1 MPKQRKKPA
10 GAPAPAPA
18 PKKFPQRKPGTGL
31 FSKAL
36 MQNLKTMPPGT
47 PGRSIVLEALRAV
60 PPEKIK
66 AALATASANERNL
79 LFGAVPSGEIG
90 GLLGSVPEATLGPA
104 TPPPAAPSPVGGP
117 PSSILTT
124 TYQNVPFPAA
134 THDPV
139 DWTKKLTG
147 GKTVHDVTVPPVYEW
162 TPVYDQRFEKE
173 GSLNNPA
180 VGLTG
185 WVVPAKNRG
194 GLSGGDVWFTHPFN
208 FDWEYYVVP
217 DPQYQGLLAST
228 NTGTDPHTGQQSDL
242 DYHDATQFARNVLKM
257 TAPAGVLG
265 VEIDQGLVPPAFRNQ
280 MTAGARVATFGRWIV
295 DSGHSDFHTEIHP
308 PLLQAVAKPQPP
320 IRGLAGAGERTHV
333 DFMTR
338 PYTVSQRF
346 PEGNFVDHLIAEVV
360 KVETTIFGIPLSFRV
375 EAHPTVFTTPY
386 DGRPFIKL
394 LVKPPVPRSPVRAQQ
409 LTVGFHFTY
418 RGGVAVRVYDAGADT
433 VGVVIVLG
441 DLQPSTLPRKNDW
454 NIPFSLLGT
463 EEAFVVDILQVLDLL
478 FDPFGAYILSLGILT
493 DLYDAPIA
501 SSPGDLQNVAG
512 PVGIDQLAPTAGF
525 FEDDRQPFPLYGWLD
540 VWWQDPGV
548 VIE

>member
-1 MPKQRKKPA
+1 MPKPRKKQA
-10 GAPAPAPA
+10 VAPAPKPA
-18 PKKFPQRKPGTGL
+18 PKKFPQKKPGTGL

-47 PGRSIVLEALRAV
+47 PGRSIVIESLRAV

-66 AALATASANERNL
+66 AALASASPKERNL
-79 LFGAVPSGEIG
+79 LFGAVPADQVGA
-90 GLLGSVPEATLGPA
+90 LLGGVPDATLGPA

-134 THDPV
+134 AHDI
-139 DWTKKLTG
+139 DWSKKLTG
-147 GKTVHDVTVPPVYEW
+147 GKTIHDVTFPPVYEW
-162 TPVYDQRFEKE
+162 TPIYDQRFEKE

-185 WVVPAKNRG
+185 WVVPAKNPG
-194 GLSGGDVWFTHPFN
+194 GLSGGDVWFTHPFG
-208 FDWEYYVVP
+208 FDWEYYIVP
-217 DPQYQGLLAST
+217 DPQYQSLLAST
-228 NTGTDPHTGQQSDL
+228 NTGTDPHTGQQSDR

-257 TAPAGVLG
+257 NAPAGVLG
-265 VEIDQGLVPPAFRNQ
+265 VEIDQGLVPPSFRNQ
-280 MTAGARVATFGRWIV
+280 VTAGARIATFGRWIV

-308 PLLQAVAKPQPP
+308 PLLTAVAKPQPP

-346 PEGNFVDHLIAEVV
+346 SEGNFVDHLIAEVV

-375 EAHPTVFTTPY
+375 EAHPTVYTTPY

-394 LVKPPVPRSPVRAQQ
+394 LVKPPVPRNPVRAQQ

-433 VGVVIVLG
+433 VGVIIVLG
-441 DLQPSTLPRKNDW
+441 DLQPSTLPHKNDW
-454 NIPFSLLGT
+454 NIPFGLLGT
-463 EEAFVVDILQVLDLL
+463 EEAFVVDALEVLDLL
-478 FDPFGAYILSLGILT
+478 FDPFGTYILGLGILT
-493 DLYDAPIA
+493 DLYDSPVA

-512 PVGIDQLAPTAGF
+512 PVGIDQLAATAGL

-540 VWWQDPGV
+540 VWWQDPQI